1 MVSAVAVAA
10 AVHLGVDLTYIHSHF
25 LQLGVASFIISVL
38 LSVYL
43 YIRSRYVAPE
53 KLALGGNSGG
63 HKYLIRSEG
72 PDLLRL
78 CVIQNVPTFLI
89 SYFYS
94 CRQRGLRLFQRARA
108 QSKNQKL

>member
-10 AVHLGVDLTYIHSHF
+10 AVHLGLDLTYIHSHF
-25 LQLGVASFIISVL
+25 LQLGVASFIISGL

-63 HKYLIRSEG
+63 HKYLIRSE
-72 PDLLRL
+72 RTRFIAVV
-78 CVIQNVPTFLI
+78 CN
-89 SYFYS
+89 
-94 CRQRGLRLFQRARA
+94 
-108 QSKNQKL
+108 SKCADFSDF